1 MANVVPALQV
11 GAKLGAGH
19 FGVVYLGTD
28 IVHGEVAVKVLE
40 RKNGQDDASWDAHK
54 ASFLSEA
61 QNLSKAKH
69 RNVVEV
75 FYIEEL
81 PDGKSIRF
89 CMAYCSGGSLQS
101 AYENGPM
108 DLKLVRKIATE
119 VSMGLGALHARNML
133 HRDIK
138 PRNILI
144 DGQGVA
150 KLGDFGLVTDRLIMG
165 YGSVAGYSDHIAFEV
180 WGGNP
185 TSPKTDIWALGMTL
199 YRLLH
204 GQDWY
209 ERSPAPRHIVK
220 NGGFANSLTW
230 LPHIP
235 KAWRTVIRRMLNDV
249 PSARYQNAQQLLNA
263 FSNLPT
269 PAWTTTVSAD
279 KVIWQQLGKTRK
291 KIVEWTMHSA
301 RSHSWSARSEPAN
314 GAGKVRSLGGS
325 KGHISLKPA
334 LRELSKFFNG

>member
-11 GAKLGAGH
+11 GPKLGAGH
-19 FGVVYLGTD
+19 FGVVYLGND
-28 IVHGEVAVKVLE
+28 SVHGEVAVKVLE
-40 RKNGQDDASWDAHK
+40 RKNGQDDASWDTHK

-75 FYIEEL
+75 FHIEEL

-89 CMAYCSGGSLQS
+89 CMAYCAGGSVQS

-108 DLKLVRKIATE
+108 DLKSVRKIATE

-138 PRNILI
+138 PGNILI
-144 DGQGVA
+144 DNQGVA

-165 YGSVAGYSDHIAFEV
+165 YGSVEGYSDHIAFEV

-185 TSPKTDIWALGMTL
+185 TSPRTDIWALGMTL

-249 PSARYQNAQQLLNA
+249 PSARYQNAQELLNA
-263 FSNLPT
+263 FSKLPT
-269 PAWTTTVSAD
+269 PSWTTAVSAD
-279 KVIWQQLGKTRK
+279 KVVWQQLVGTRK
-291 KIVEWTMHSA
+291 KTVEWTMHSA
-301 RSHSWSARSEPAN
+301 RSHSWSARSEPIN
-314 GAGKVRSLGGS
+314 GAGNTRSLGGS
-325 KGHISLKPA
+325 NGRVGLKPA